1 MSKRAG
7 TQVGSTI
14 TGGTNDALGTSV
26 ALNKNTDK
34 SIDGKYMVIGAT
46 GSEEVKV
53 YEFSSNSWCQRGS
66 TLSPPGGGGGDYGYS
81 VSINNDGT
89 RIAIGTPEYSANGFT
104 NIGQV
109 QVYEYSSS
117 SWTLRYTI
125 NTNNGIQANNY
136 YMGHSVSLNG
146 DGYILAFGG
155 DGIVKIYNVD
165 PLTSESISITPP
177 SGLQKVAINQ
187 GATTSGTGAS
197 RTIDTYVVA
206 FTNSTNTNT
215 RVYDENGQ
223 VGSTIIFAGDDIAI
237 NNDGT
242 IIAITNSTET
252 EVWEYSDPSWLQVGS
267 SINFGGN
274 SVDISG
280 DGMTVSIGDGSG
292 EGRIYVQ
299 GGDGWVE
306 RDASYTE
313 GTNFGESTSINNT
326 GNLVAFGDPNG
337 TGYVKV
343 FNNITDIY
351 IDEVYILW
359 NEDKEN
365 FTGSTFLSNAGIT
378 NVANPINTSEG
389 LKWAIQITN
398 GNGGMGTLT
407 MADNNLRLEVITH
420 YKDDNGD
427 SQIVETNIYL
437 GSTESTE
444 FTIPLGESFYIG
456 TESSVFPAEK
466 AGGYSAGDAL
476 LLLNDIGTN
485 WGSLV
490 ATTVFKLYINED
502 GSTGDWIHVDTAGE
516 AVFSCGY
523 YTSSLGKSIY
533 DIPITTEIP
542 GGSVR
547 REPLENE
554 NREYIP
560 NTTYSS
566 SDWRESLGTENLDAS
581 AYGDPHITTLDN
593 EIYKFDYLGAFR
605 LFDNGNGFI
614 INGLSEKG
622 PARWS
627 HKQYIKK
634 LFIQIED
641 KKLLIDTGFR
651 SKKVKVLEN
660 ESNINYVDQELEF
673 NKEALNYCYECRK
686 YKVSINSPLDVEGH
700 ILFKPLRNKII
711 FKFEV
716 KDELYKL
723 EIMNVNEYNLQPCRI
738 KLTPIKFNKN
748 NCNGCIVDRKY
759 SLTAPLE
766 DIKSVN
772 KIEEPINYNEED
784 LPPIEV
790 RPSKLNKIFI

>member
-14 TGGTNDALGTSV
+14 TGGTDEALGTSV

-53 YEFSSNSWCQRGS
+53 YEFSSNSWSQRGS

-125 NTNNGIQANNY
+125 NTPQANNS

-206 FTNSTNTNT
+206 FTNSTDT

-223 VGSTIIFAGDDIAI
+223 VGDEIEFTGDDIAI

-252 EVWEYSDPSWLQVGS
+252 EVWEYSDPSWSQVGS
-267 SINFGGN
+267 SIGFGGN

-299 GGDGWVE
+299 GADGWVE

-359 NEDKEN
+359 NPDKEN
-365 FTGSTFLSNAGIT
+365 FSGDTFLSSEGIT
-378 NVANPINTSEG
+378 DVYNPPMDTSEG

-407 MADNNLRLEVITH
+407 MADNNLRLQVITH
-420 YKDDNGD
+420 YKDSTSSGGNPQ
-427 SQIVETNIYL
+427 SVERNIDL
-437 GSTESTE
+437 GTVLGTTGY
-444 FTIPLGESFYIG
+444 TIPLGESFYLG
-456 TESSVFPAEK
+456 DESVFPTER
-466 AGGYSAGDAL
+466 AGGYSTGNAS
-476 LLLNDIGTN
+476 LLLNDIGAG
-485 WGSLV
+485 WGSIV
-490 ATTVFKLYINED
+490 ATTVFKLYINVD
-502 GSTGDWIHVDTAGE
+502 GNSGDWIHVDTAGE
-516 AVFSCGY
+516 AVFSSGF
-523 YTSSLGKSIY
+523 YTFSLGKPIY
-533 DIPITTEIP
+533 NIPITTEIP

-566 SDWRESLGTENLDAS
+566 SDWRESLGTENLEAS
-581 AYGDPHITTLDN
+581 AFGDPHITTLDN

-605 LFDNGNGFI
+605 LFDNRNGFI

-660 ESNINYVDQELEF
+660 ESNINYVEQELEF

-686 YKVSINSPLDVEGH
+686 YKVPINAQLDVEGH
-700 ILFKPLRNKII
+700 ILFKPVRNKLT
-711 FKFEV
+711 FKFKV
-716 KDELYKL
+716 KDEIYKL
-723 EIMNVNEYNLQPCRI
+723 ELMNVNEYNLQPCRI
-738 KLTPIKFNKN
+738 KLTPIKFNRN

-772 KIEEPINYNEED
+772 KIEEPTNYTEED

-790 RPSKLNKIFI
+790 RPSTINKLFV